1 MKKLLSA
8 NEAIACA
15 AYRAGCHV
23 AAAYPGTPSTE
34 ILENIAKFKG
44 EIACEWSPNEKV
56 AAEVAIGASMYGARS
71 LVAMK
76 HVGLNVALDPV
87 MTYTYVGAY
96 GGMVICVADDPGM
109 HSSQNEQDSRNLVR
123 FAKSLLFEPADSQEA
138 YDMTRKAFEVSES
151 IGAPVFVRI
160 TTRVAHTSTPVEL
173 GDDYAREQIV
183 PKPYEKNIPRNVS
196 MPLYA
201 RPMRFAAEE
210 RLAKMREFAETS
222 PFNRI
227 ERGNDDLGIIASGV
241 AYQLAKEV
249 FTEYS
254 ICKLGIS
261 QPLPYNLIKEFASS
275 VKRLLVIEELDPIVE
290 EQIKAMGIETVSHA
304 TDLSLMELNL
314 DRVATLRAEVL
325 GESKPAQSKPYD
337 KPLPPRPPVLCAGCS
352 HRGVYFILRKLGA
365 TVTSDIGCYTLGAL
379 PPLAAIDS
387 TICMGASIGC
397 GHGMLKAGKT
407 GRIAAFLG
415 DSTFFHS
422 GVTGLMDVVYNKS
435 PLTVIVSDNSITGMT
450 GHQDNPGSG
459 KTILGE
465 PAVAVKIAEISKA
478 LGVQRVQ
485 TVDAWDLEA
494 IERVLTEELDAPEPS
509 VVIIRGP
516 CLVNAKLTH
525 AHLCSVTG
533 DCKACGQCL
542 KLGCPAL
549 ILGEPLPNTSRRKAS
564 IDPQLC
570 SGCTLCQQVC
580 KFNAITQVR

>member
-8 NEAIACA
+8 NEAIACG
-15 AYRAGCHV
+15 AYRAGCKV

-56 AAEVAIGASMYGARS
+56 AVEVAIGASMYGARS
-71 LVAMK
+71 LAAMK
-76 HVGLNVALDPV
+76 HVGLNVALDPI

-109 HSSQNEQDSRNLVR
+109 HSSQNEQDSRNLVK

-138 YDMTRKAFEVSES
+138 YDMTCAAFEVSET
-151 IGAPVFVRI
+151 IGAPVFIRL
-160 TTRVAHTSTPVEL
+160 TTRIAHTSTPVEL
-173 GDDYAREQIV
+173 GDDFARGEV
-183 PKPYEKNIPRNVS
+183 PPKPYEKNISRNVS

-201 RPMRFAAEE
+201 RPMRYAAEE
-210 RLAKMREFAETS
+210 RLAKMRDFAEHA

-227 ERGNDDLGIIASGV
+227 ERGKDDLGIVASGI
-241 AYQLAKEV
+241 AYQLAKEI
-249 FTEYS
+249 FPEYS
-254 ICKLGIS
+254 VLKLGVS
-261 QPLPYNLIKEFASS
+261 QPLSPKLLVDFAAS

-290 EQIKAMGIETVSHA
+290 EQIRALGIKTIEHQ
-304 TDLSLMELNL
+304 TDLSMMELNL
-314 DRVATLRAEVL
+314 DRVAALRAEVL
-325 GESKPAQSKPYD
+325 GEAVPQTVPHYD

-352 HRGVYFILRKLGA
+352 HRGVYYTLRKLGA

-379 PPLAAIDS
+379 PPLSAIDS

-407 GRIAAFLG
+407 GRVAAFLG

-465 PAVAVKIAEISKA
+465 PAVAVKIAELSRA
-478 LGVQRVQ
+478 LGVRRVQ
-485 TVDAWDLEA
+485 TVGAWDLVEL
-494 IERVLTEELDAPEPS
+494 ERVLAEELDAPEPS
-509 VVIIRGP
+509 VVIVRGP

-525 AHLCSVTG
+525 AHLCAVTG
-533 DCKACGQCL
+533 ECRACGQCF
-542 KLGCPAL
+542 KLGCPA
-549 ILGEPLPNTSRRKAS
+549 IVLGKTLPNGRRQAS
-564 IDPQLC
+564 IDPQHC
-570 SGCTLCQQVC
+570 SGCTLCRQVC
-580 KFNAITQVR
+580 KFSAISQVR